1 MVFIR
6 LINIYIPK
14 LSLSPFNIFS
24 VAYRENIGIKMTM
37 WVAIAEYICLFHSLY
52 RLPDTVSVCAYEMG
66 RKRVLEV
73 YTYASTLR

>member
-1 MVFIR
+1 MLQMVFIR

-37 WVAIAEYICLFHSLY
+37 WVAIAEYMSIL
-52 RLPDTVSVCAYEMG
+52 
-66 RKRVLEV
+66 
-73 YTYASTLR
+73 